1 MINRE
6 LVRAI
11 GLGLVLFLFA
21 AAAWCQLPSN
31 GEVTGTVVD
40 PSGAVVAGA
49 SVTLTAK
56 ATAVSRDEKTG
67 SSGDFAFHAVN
78 PGTYDLTI
86 NASGFDKAIVRDV
99 TVLVGKTTDQHVK
112 LAVSGST
119 ESVEVAG
126 APPVL
131 QESRSEIGQVIERKE
146 LDALPLK
153 TRDFSDLAT
162 LVPQVVRTPVID
174 PTKAR
179 VGNISVAGT
188 GGRQSNVYVDG
199 FENYDF
205 VIGGL
210 AYDVSPDAIQEF
222 NVVTT
227 RFTAEQSRS
236 MGALINIVERSGT
249 NNVHG
254 SGFFFFRNQD
264 LSARDYFQTTKSEFH
279 RYESGGTIGGP
290 LKKDRLFLFGAFED
304 HHELDA
310 GIVNTNGHYPQF
322 DGSFPL
328 PFRRDFVTAKGDY
341 VINTAH
347 HFSYR
352 FNLDDFNAAENVGG
366 IRAFSNGRNDITR
379 TSSNAGSE
387 TWVISPTKVNTIGFQ
402 YFHFNNLLQPFDKPG
417 PQFTRPD
424 LIIGERTG
432 DPQGTKEVRYQIRD
446 DLIWSKGKHSIHIG
460 GEFHHVDGSAFID
473 FATHGQFI
481 FFTDAPL
488 TETNADLLVQSACS
502 DPSCQ
507 MGDLASQ
514 ILGFYVHDD
523 WKVTPKLTLNLGVR
537 YDYFS
542 NENNK
547 NFDGILG
554 LLAPPGSRHSN
565 KTNFSPRLGFAYD
578 PFGKGKFVVRGGY
591 GIYYA
596 NINLLDGIVERGF
609 DGRNIGFRVFF
620 APGSIDI
627 NNPFPGLTPEQ
638 ARAQFFGPPQDPLG
652 ALANN
657 LRTPYVQYWSGGL
670 QWEFKQGFVLSMDG
684 VHSLGIHGIASRDIN
699 VDRNFNVAV
708 PETPLCQMFGNS
720 VCSNFGA
727 TTWIDNSDVTH
738 YNAFILALNK
748 SLSHRLQFNTSYTLS
763 KADNLYN
770 ESVGSGGDNFSN
782 PFLPAAD
789 KGPAVTDQRH
799 RFIFSGIF
807 DPSKLPPFFG
817 SGWEIAL
824 ISSYSTPLPY
834 DITAGTQSD
843 GITPLRPAGI
853 GRNNGNRGS
862 ATQLLAAINTYRAGL
877 KAPDGTPAPL
887 PAINRELTPNTL
899 NFRSTDLRLS
909 RTIPLGE
916 RFRVRLQGEVF
927 NLFNSANFIS
937 NSGHAGF
944 GVSGI
949 VGDATSDAVGLPT
962 STPGVLGVGGPRAF
976 QLSGR
981 VTF

>member
-1 MINRE
+1 M
-6 LVRAI
+6 VRA
-11 GLGLVLFLFA
+11 LFRASALAVVVLLA
-21 AAAWCQLPSN
+21 AATWAQLPSN
-31 GEVTGTVVD
+31 GEVTGTVLD

-49 SVTLTAK
+49 MVSLTEK
-56 ATAVSRDEKTG
+56 ATSVSHTEKTDT
-67 SSGDFAFHAVN
+67 SGNFLFHAVN
-78 PGTYDLTI
+78 PGAYDLAVS
-86 NASGFDKAIVRDV
+86 ASGFEKAVVRDV
-99 TVLVGKTTDQHVK
+99 VVLVGKTTDQHVK
-112 LAVSGST
+112 MSVSGST
-119 ESVEVAG
+119 ESIEVAG

-146 LDALPLK
+146 LDSLPLK

-254 SGFFFFRNQD
+254 SGFFFFRNQS
-264 LSARDYFQTTKSEFH
+264 LSALDYFQTTQSQFH
-279 RYESGGTIGGP
+279 RYESGGTLGGP
-290 LKKDRLFLFGAFED
+290 IKKDRLFIFGAFED
-304 HHELDA
+304 HHELDT

-322 DGSFPL
+322 DGNFPL
-328 PFRRDFVTAKGDY
+328 PFRRDFVTTKADY
-341 VINTAH
+341 VINNSH

-352 FNLDDFNAAENVGG
+352 FNLDDFNATENVGG
-366 IRAFSNGRNDITR
+366 IRAFSNGRHDLTR
-379 TSSNAGSE
+379 TSSNAGTE
-387 TWVISPTKVNTIGFQ
+387 TWLISPTKVNTVGFQ
-402 YFHFNNLLQPFDKPG
+402 YFHFNNLLQPIDKPG

-424 LIIGERTG
+424 LITGERTG
-432 DPQGTKEVRYQIRD
+432 DPQGTKEVRYQLRD

-481 FFTDAPL
+481 FFTDTPLDAP
-488 TETNADLLVQSACS
+488 NADLLVQSACNN
-502 DPSCQ
+502 PTCQ

-523 WKVTPKLTLNLGVR
+523 WKITPNLTLNLGIR

-565 KTNFSPRLGFAYD
+565 KKDFSPRVGFAYD
-578 PFGKGKFVVRGGY
+578 PFKNGKFVVRGGY

-620 APGSIDI
+620 NPGNISVT
-627 NNPFPGLTPEQ
+627 NPFPGLTPQQ
-638 ARAQFFGPPQDPLG
+638 AHDQFFGPPQDPLG
-652 ALANN
+652 ALDNN
-657 LRTPYVQYWSGGL
+657 LRTPYVQYWSGGF
-670 QWEFKQGFVLSMDG
+670 QWAFTKGFVLSMDG

-699 VDRNFNVAV
+699 VDQNFNVAV
-708 PETPLCQMFGNS
+708 PAAPLCQYFGMS
-720 VCSNFGA
+720 VCTQFGG
-727 TTWIDNSDVTH
+727 TTWIANQDVTH
-738 YNAFILALNK
+738 YNALILAVNK
-748 SLSHRLQFNTSYTLS
+748 SLSHRVQFNTSYTLS

-782 PFLPAAD
+782 PFFPGAD

-799 RFIFSGIF
+799 RFIFSSII
-807 DPSKLPPFFG
+807 DPSHFGPFFG
-817 SGWEIAL
+817 GGWEIAL
-824 ISSYSTPLPY
+824 ISTYSTPLPY
-834 DITAGTQSD
+834 DITAGTQPD
-843 GITPLRPAGI
+843 GITPFRPAGI

-862 ATQLLAAINTYRAGL
+862 DATLLADINAYRSANGL
-877 KAPDGTPAPL
+877 PTIDRT
-887 PAINRELTPNTL
+887 LTPNNL
-899 NFRSTDLRLS
+899 NFRSNDLRLS

-949 VGDATSDAVGLPT
+949 VGDANSSSVGLPT

-976 QLSGR
+976 QLSAR